1 MRLTILLLLISTLSF
16 SQITYTNGDLQYQE
30 VIEYPGQSKEQVYSS
45 VKKWINVTYSNPK
58 EVISSDL
65 ENEQIKGTGIG
76 SQTLTVTALS
86 ICALKYNF
94 LIEIKE
100 GKARITYTSLYVL
113 EGRNPLK
120 AYTHKGS
127 KQKTSKAAIRMT
139 DEANSYLSSLTKS
152 MTVQPNNENW

>member
-1 MRLTILLLLISTLSF
+1 MRLTILLLLLSYLSY

-65 ENEQIKGTGIG
+65 KNEQIKGTGIG
-76 SQTLTVTALS
+76 LHIITFNALS
-86 ICALKYNF
+86 KISLKYNF

-100 GKARITYTSLYVL
+100 GKARVTYTSLHVL
-113 EGRNPLK
+113 DSRYPFK
-120 AYTHKGS
+120 AYTYKGS

-152 MTVQPNNENW
+152 MIVQPNNENW